1 MDRKKTLLFLLAAA
15 AMAPAAQAQI
25 AAGIALTGQNL
36 TQYYTPGQSKWIYG
50 PTISLQDE
58 HGHVLK
64 LGGDLRASFLRR
76 DGVGVN
82 SFAIGPRAS
91 VKLPAVPIRPYAEVL
106 VHHPRRVPV
115 RLRRRPDGAAACGL
129 AAARVQPRRG
139 RQLVRGQARPVEHR
153 ADLSLLLKFCLTAY
167 EDLLR
172 AHGVDPYVAVDQ
184 LRNVQVHGD
193 AR

>member
-1 MDRKKTLLFLLAAA
+1 MNRTKTLLLLLAAVS
-15 AMAPAAQAQI
+15 MAPAARAQI
-25 AAGIALTGQNL
+25 AAGVALTGQNL

-106 VHHPRRVPV
+106 IGIIGV
-115 RLRRRPDGAAACGL
+115 RSTNTGPFTTH
-129 AAARVQPRRG
+129 
-139 RQLVRGQARPVEHR
+139 VEYQYV
-153 ADLSLLLKFCLTAY
+153 F
-167 EDLLR
+167 
-172 AHGVDPYVAVDQ
+172 GVDQTVLPHVDWRVLEYSHGGVVNSSEDKRDQ
-184 LRNVQVHGD
+184 LSTGLIFRFF
-193 AR
+193 